1 MENLDATRGDILARM
16 QRNAEA
22 EQAFRSELQNFP
34 HNLDA
39 YTKYA
44 ILLTTEGRV
53 PDARATL
60 EAMQRANPGPAAQR
74 AAASTRKLLAI

>member
-1 MENLDATRGDILARM
+1 M

-22 EQAFRSELQNFP
+22 EHAFRGELQNFP

-44 ILLTTEGRV
+44 ILLTTEGRAA
-53 PDARATL
+53 DARAEL
-60 EAMQRANPGPAAQR
+60 DAMQRANPGFAAQR
-74 AAASTRKLLAI
+74 AAASTRKLLGI